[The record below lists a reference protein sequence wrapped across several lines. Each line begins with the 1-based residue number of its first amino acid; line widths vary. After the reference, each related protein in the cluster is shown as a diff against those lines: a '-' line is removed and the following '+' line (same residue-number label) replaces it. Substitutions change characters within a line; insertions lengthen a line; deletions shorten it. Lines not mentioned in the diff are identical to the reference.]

1 MKDAVVEL
9 DDVWVTLGREQ
20 VLQGIELRVAR
31 GEFVA
36 VIGPNGGGK
45 TTLLRV
51 LLGLVRPERGTVRVL
66 GAAPETVRGRVAY
79 VPQVARFD
87 LDFPIRVIDMVSAG
101 RLRRR
106 ALLRPL
112 APDDRRRALARL
124 RQLEIDDLAE
134 RPVGSLSGG
143 QLQRALIAR
152 ALTVD
157 PELLVL
163 DEPTASLDVQ
173 SADDFYGLLE
183 GLLDDMTVVLSSH
196 DVTGVSSRVG
206 SIACLNRRLY
216 FHPTSELTPDVL
228 AEVYGCPVELL
239 AHGVPH
245 RVLREHGG
253 EGGR

>member
-1 MKDAVVEL
+1 MKETVIEL
-9 DDVWVTLGREQ
+9 EDVWVTLGREQ
-20 VLQGIELRVAR
+20 VLQGIDFRVAR

-36 VIGPNGGGK
+36 LIGPNGGGK

-66 GAAPETVRGRVAY
+66 GVAPEAARGRVAY

-87 LDFPIRVIDMVSAG
+87 LDFPIRVVDMVQAG

-106 ALLRPL
+106 PIFGALGRE
-112 APDDRRRALARL
+112 DRSAALARL
-124 RQLEIDDLAE
+124 ERLEIADLAD
-134 RPVGSLSGG
+134 RPVGRLSGG

-152 ALTVD
+152 ALAVD
-157 PELLVL
+157 PEILVL

-173 SADDFYGLLE
+173 SADGFYQLLA

-216 FHPTSELTPDVL
+216 FHPASEITPDVL

-245 RVLREHGG
+245 RVLREHNGG
-253 EGGR
+253 ET